1 MNLVVLLLLA
11 LAAVLA
17 VISLLRPRHDLLAV
31 AVIVLCVAVALP
43 LLATLGAG

>member
-17 VISLLRPRHDLLAV
+17 VASLLRPRHELV
-31 AVIVLCVAVALP
+31 AGALP
-43 LLATLGAG
+43 LLAALG